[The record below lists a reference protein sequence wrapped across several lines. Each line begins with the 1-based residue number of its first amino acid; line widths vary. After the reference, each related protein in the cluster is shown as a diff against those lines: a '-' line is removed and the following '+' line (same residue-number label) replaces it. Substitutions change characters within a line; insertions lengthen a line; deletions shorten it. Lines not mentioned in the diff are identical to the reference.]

1 MLSSNQAELLRY
13 RQGKSGKLDL
23 IRAEFFSGK
32 YNGESGER
40 ESKDIHKSVDC
51 NNEAQN
57 LRQEDKMQWKK
68 EIKVGFYFNN
78 QDILRLARS

>member
-1 MLSSNQAELLRY
+1 MYVLFSNQAEPLRY
-13 RQGKSGKLDL
+13 RQGKLDL

-40 ESKDIHKSVDC
+40 ELKGIYKSVDY

-57 LRQEDKMQWKK
+57 LR
-68 EIKVGFYFNN
+68 
-78 QDILRLARS
+78 

>member
-23 IRAEFFSGK
+23 IKKFFSGK

-40 ESKDIHKSVDC
+40 DSKDIHKSVNC

-57 LRQEDKMQWKK
+57 LR
-68 EIKVGFYFNN
+68 
-78 QDILRLARS
+78 